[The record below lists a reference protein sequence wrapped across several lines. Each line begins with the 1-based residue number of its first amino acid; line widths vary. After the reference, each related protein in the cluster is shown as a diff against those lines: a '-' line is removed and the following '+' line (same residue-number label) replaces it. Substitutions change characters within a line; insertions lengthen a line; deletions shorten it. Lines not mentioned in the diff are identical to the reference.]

1 MATFVIE
8 RNIPDASKLTPDQHQ
23 EIASTSGVRGACQQ
37 ADRVGGHS
45 CRPRSSPPSRPTA
58 PPRRRSWTGLG
69 GRAGARRSAGARP
82 AVGGRTLD

>member
-37 ADRVGGHS
+37 ADRGRWPQLQASVVAALATHGA
-45 CRPRSSPPSRPTA
+45 SSA
-58 PPRRRSWTGLG
+58 PVVDW
-69 GRAGARRSAGARP
+69 ARRSGRGTSI
-82 AVGGRTLD
+82 GGRSTGCRWQNA